1 MSGEA
6 GFDLEPGSD
15 RRLTR
20 DGQLSAGA
28 NGSLSGASGFRRA
41 MLVIAGLLA
50 LACFVNV
57 MTALDDGQNR
67 GAAMSVWHPLALE
80 ASSNGVLIFL
90 APFIYLAVRRA
101 RRLSSW
107 RRVALLAAASV
118 PFSLS
123 HVALMTWARMAI
135 FASVGQSYVR
145 SWGDIPYEFR
155 KDVITYIVLA
165 GTFWFLTKPDTAIDK
180 SEAAANLP
188 VTFHI
193 QDGTTLIRVPIDDIL
208 AVRAA
213 DNYVEFMLAD
223 GRRPLMRASLTNVEA
238 RLSSTG
244 IVRTHRS
251 WLANTRHVRSITP
264 AGSGDF
270 RLDLGGNVIVPLS
283 RRYPA
288 VVASLK
294 VGSSAGR

>member
-1 MSGEA
+1 MSGKA
-6 GFDLEPGSD
+6 GFDLEPRSD
-15 RRLTR
+15 RQLAR
-20 DGQLSAGA
+20 DELLPAGA
-28 NGSLSGASGFRRA
+28 KGALTVANGFRSA
-41 MLVIAGLLA
+41 MLVITGLLT

-67 GAAMSVWHPLALE
+67 GVTMSVWNALALE
-80 ASSNGVLIFL
+80 ASSNGVLILL
-90 APFIYLAVRRA
+90 APFVYLAVWQA

-107 RRVALLAAASV
+107 HRVALLAAVSV

-123 HVALMTWARMAI
+123 HVALMTLARMAI

-145 SWGDIPYEFR
+145 SWGDVPYEFR

-165 GTFWFLTKPDTAIDK
+165 GTFWFLTKPDTPIGE
-180 SEAAANLP
+180 SEAAKRP

-208 AVRAA
+208 AARAA
-213 DNYVEFMLAD
+213 DNYVEFMLTD
-223 GRRPLMRASLTNVEA
+223 GRRPLMRASLANVEA

-270 RLDLGGNVIVPLS
+270 RLDLGQNVIVPLS

-294 VGSSAGR
+294 VGPSAGR